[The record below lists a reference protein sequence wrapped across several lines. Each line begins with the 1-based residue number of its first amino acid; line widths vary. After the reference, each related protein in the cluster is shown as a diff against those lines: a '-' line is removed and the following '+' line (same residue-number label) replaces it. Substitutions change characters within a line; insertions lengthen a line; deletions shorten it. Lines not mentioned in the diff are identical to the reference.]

1 MTAAGD
7 HDSLPATGKYT
18 SSDGQPHRVHYRLE
32 LDNGLESLGMAQLH
46 AMFGLPSVFFRKI
59 ASGIFI
65 GVFLSEDFLQQYH
78 TMFKRDGTNRFKYVT
93 LPGRPGALSCCAPI
107 LPTPHLPTPHLPT
120 PHLPTC
126 NTMRSY
132 DGSLRPAPHC
142 STPHTPAGRW
152 VAWVVYSTSVGLTR
166 RQSPGQK
173 RGIYLCPNELVGIR
187 CRDGMG

>member
-18 SSDGQPHRVHYRLE
+18 SSDGQPQRVHYRLE
-32 LDNGLESLGMAQLH
+32 LDNGLESPGMAQLH

-65 GVFLSEDFLQQYH
+65 GVFLSEDFLQRYH
-78 TMFKRDGTNRFKYVT
+78 TMFKQDGTNRFKYVT
-93 LPGRPGALSCCAPI
+93 LPGRPGALSCCVGAPI

-126 NTMRSY
+126 NTMRSHPTMTGLY
-132 DGSLRPAPHC
+132 VPHR
-142 STPHTPAGRW
+142 TVPHRTLLQD
-152 VAWVVYSTSVGLTR
+152 VGLPGWCIR
-166 RQSPGQK
+166 RVS
-173 RGIYLCPNELVGIR
+173 
-187 CRDGMG
+187 D